1 MYVVMIVPHWIKQST
16 NKTIYLKTRNTVY
29 WRGPYRQKHFLSQ
42 SVGPLICEIL
52 SLLFFRQ
59 KGLSGCLNL
68 EIPNFNLCHTNC
80 LIELLSQMWDVFRA
94 PGPSGQGQKKFI
106 SLVWPPCCYKPIFLN
121 GRIIH
126 ITELKYAENVTLL
139 TSLFMMLWVIFI
151 TRDKM
156 KLMSCHFVPPIW
168 SEEQKKKKTQ

>member
-1 MYVVMIVPHWIKQST
+1 MLRKDQS
-16 NKTIYLKTRNTVY
+16 NKSKKLKVY
-29 WRGPYRQKHFLSQ
+29 
-42 SVGPLICEIL
+42 
-52 SLLFFRQ
+52 FF
-59 KGLSGCLNL
+59 S
-68 EIPNFNLCHTNC
+68 
-80 LIELLSQMWDVFRA
+80 MA
-94 PGPSGQGQKKFI
+94 PPAAINQR
-106 SLVWPPCCYKPIFLN
+106 VIFLN

-156 KLMSCHFVPPIW
+156 KLISCHFVPPIW